1 MLSSPQMTGGADMRD
16 PVIQSL
22 RGLDLFVG
30 TSRRQLRS
38 VANLGTFVD
47 VPAGRVVCRQGVAAR
62 EFFVVVE
69 GRVELEREGTTVA
82 ILLEGEAWG
91 EPRPLNEPCR
101 HAATATATSRAC
113 LLVFNRREYVALLE
127 RCPSVAER
135 LLLAARLD
143 VPLAPDPSGR
153 VGRAEER
160 WLAPLPN
167 ALIRSQPS
175 RV

>member
-1 MLSSPQMTGGADMRD
+1 MLTSPLFDGRLDMRD
-16 PVIQSL
+16 PMIRIL
-22 RGLDLFVG
+22 KGLDLFVG
-30 TSRRQLRS
+30 ASRRQLQS
-38 VANLGTFVD
+38 VVNLGTFVD

-69 GRVELEREGTTVA
+69 GRVELERAGATVA

-91 EPRPLNEPCR
+91 EPRRIDDACC
-101 HAATATATSRAC
+101 HAATATATSRTC
-113 LLVFNRREYVALLE
+113 LLVYTRREYLALLE
-127 RCPSVAER
+127 RCPSIAER
-135 LLLAARLD
+135 LSEAARLD
-143 VPLAPDPSGR
+143 VPVMLGPSGL

-160 WLAPLPN
+160 WLAPSPN